1 MGLTQWAYFG
11 LLAFVGLER
20 LLELYVS
27 KRNQQR
33 MAGRGIRKIPEPR
46 FHWMVV
52 VHTALLVGA
61 GLEVWLLQRP
71 FLLWLAIP
79 MFVLFLLAQAMRVW
93 VVRTM
98 AGHWNAEVMD
108 STQLGVVTGG
118 PFRWVRHPNYMAVVA
133 EFIAIPLIH
142 TAWITAAAGSLADLW
157 VLRSRIDVEDRVL
170 LSSPVY
176 RAAMGAKPRFIPRF
190 F

>member
-1 MGLTQWAYFG
+1 MGVTEWAYFG
-11 LLAFVGLER
+11 LLALIALER
-20 LLELYVS
+20 LLELYIS
-27 KRNQQR
+27 KRNQRR
-33 MAGRGIRKIPEPR
+33 MASRGIQKISEPH
-46 FHWMVV
+46 FPWMVA

-61 GLEVWLLQRP
+61 GLEVWLFRRP

-79 MFVLFLLAQAMRVW
+79 MFVLFFFAQAMRVW

-98 AGHWNAEVMD
+98 SGHWNAEIMD

-118 PFRWVRHPNYMAVVA
+118 PYRWVRHPNYVAVVA
-133 EFIAIPLIH
+133 EFIAIPLLH
-142 TAWITAAAGSLADLW
+142 TAWITAVAGSLADLW

-176 RAAMGAKPRFIPRF
+176 RAAMGSKPRFLPRF